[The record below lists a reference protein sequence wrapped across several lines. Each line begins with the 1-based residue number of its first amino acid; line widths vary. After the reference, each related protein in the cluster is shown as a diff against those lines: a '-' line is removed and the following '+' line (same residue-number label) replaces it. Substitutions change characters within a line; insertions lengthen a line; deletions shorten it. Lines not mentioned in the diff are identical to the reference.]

1 MIAKKS
7 DGSQVKEK
15 ESTDSS
21 TTIEDDEVK
30 GKSSPSRFSVLVT
43 MIKSAARAKKLWNKT
58 FCLAARANTAESSP
72 FGAGRASSSN
82 PY

>member
-1 MIAKKS
+1 MITKKS

-30 GKSSPSRFSVLVT
+30 GKLNLSHFAFLQAMMEFLS
-43 MIKSAARAKKLWNKT
+43 KKIRKEKFEVKLST
-58 FCLAARANTAESSP
+58 
-72 FGAGRASSSN
+72 
-82 PY
+82 